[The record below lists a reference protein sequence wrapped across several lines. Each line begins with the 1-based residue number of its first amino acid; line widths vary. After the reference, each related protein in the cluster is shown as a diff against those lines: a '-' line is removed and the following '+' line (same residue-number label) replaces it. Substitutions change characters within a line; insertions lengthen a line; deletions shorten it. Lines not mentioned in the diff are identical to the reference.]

1 MRLHSY
7 TNITTKSSI
16 QCLSKKKKTSFYQE
30 VIIQFFIK
38 SIQSI
43 IDQFFILFHF
53 VNNYYSTYK
62 WPKLLKCFN
71 LPELYKLDVHLR
83 SFFKNILDSL

>member
-1 MRLHSY
+1 M
-7 TNITTKSSI
+7 SI
-16 QCLSKKKKTSFYQE
+16 EKKKTSFYQE

-53 VNNYYSTYK
+53 VSNYYSTYK
-62 WPKLLKCFN
+62 WPKLLKRFN
-71 LPELYKLDVHLR
+71 LPEVYKLDVHLR
-83 SFFKNILDSL
+83 SFF